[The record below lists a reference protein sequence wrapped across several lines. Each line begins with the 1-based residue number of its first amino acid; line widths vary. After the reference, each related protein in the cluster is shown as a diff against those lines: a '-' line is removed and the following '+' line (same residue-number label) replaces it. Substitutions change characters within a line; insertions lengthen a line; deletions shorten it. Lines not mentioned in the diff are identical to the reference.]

1 MRRKLRSLSLSSRIL
16 IGMGLGLFTGL
27 FFGEYCVFLQFIG
40 DAFIKLLQMTILPYI
55 VVSMISGLGVLTYDQ
70 AKLMAQKGGFLLLL
84 FWAISFAM
92 VLLLPLSFPNWKT
105 AAFFST
111 STVTPEVKLDFL
123 DLYIPSNPF
132 HALANNVVP
141 AVVLFSIMMG
151 IALMGL
157 EKKDRVIGVLNTI
170 GQSLIRITNIIVGLT
185 PVGVFAITAA
195 AAGTM
200 TVEEFG
206 RLHVYLATF
215 NISAI
220 FLAFWVLPMM
230 LTSLTPFKY
239 RDVIG
244 LTRDAL
250 VTAFTTGNLF
260 IVLTVLTESCKK
272 LFTRY
277 DLNNEK
283 TDTYVDVIIPISF
296 NFPNTGKLLMLLFI
310 LFAGWFVG
318 ERLSFGQY
326 PTFVFAGLFSFFGG
340 VEVAMPF
347 MLDLMRLPSDLY
359 QLYVI
364 TAISTGRFATLLAA
378 MNLVIFTVLATA
390 ALTGVMSLNKRKL
403 TAYVTMTFLLTL
415 AMIGGMRAYF
425 NLVVQNTYTKDKV
438 IANMQSMVFP
448 VPRQVLNSVEEGVR
462 VVDLDLTVLERIT
475 RSNKL
480 HVGFKAGNVP
490 FSYLSEKGEL
500 IGLDVDMAQLLAKE
514 LNVGLIFV
522 PVAYDTMA
530 DQLLTG
536 HVDLVMSGVAMTTNL
551 IKEMTFSTPYMQTNL
566 AFLVPDYR
574 QDDFV
579 NLEALREEE
588 NVTIGIPRTADTLI
602 GKVKEILPRA
612 EVETVKPAQ
621 MMEYLER
628 NSQGLD
634 ALLLDAERASA
645 WTLLYPQFK
654 VVVPRPGI
662 GKIPLA
668 YPVSNRDRQFAD
680 FISQWI
686 VLKQSIGQFD
696 TLYNHWI
703 LGKDAERKTPRWSIL
718 RDVLGW
724 GMKSA
729 SKDNRIQ
736 DSDKIK

>member
-1 MRRKLRSLSLSSRIL
+1 MRRILRSLSLSSKIL
-16 IGMGLGLFTGL
+16 IGMALGFLVGI
-27 FFGEYCVFLQFIG
+27 FFGEYCSFLQIIG

-55 VVSMISGLGVLTYDQ
+55 VVSLISGLGVLTYDQ
-70 AKLMAQKGGFLLLL
+70 AKLMAKKGGILLLL

-92 VLLLPLSFPNWKT
+92 VLLLPLAFPHWKS

-111 STVTPEVKLDFL
+111 SAVAPEVNVNFL

-132 HALANNVVP
+132 NALANNVVP

-206 RLHVYLATF
+206 RLQVYLVTF
-215 NISAI
+215 NLSAL

-260 IVLTVLTESCKK
+260 VVLTVLTENCKK
-272 LFTRY
+272 LFASY
-277 DLNNEK
+277 DLAKEK

-310 LFAGWFVG
+310 LFAGWFAG
-318 ERLSFGQY
+318 ESLSFGQY
-326 PTFVFAGLFSFFGG
+326 PTFIIAGLFSFFGG
-340 VEVAMPF
+340 VDVAMPF

-359 QLYVI
+359 QLYVV
-364 TAISTGRFATLLAA
+364 TGVSTGRFATLLAA
-378 MNLVIFTVLATA
+378 MNLLTFTLLSTA
-390 ALTGVMSLNKRKL
+390 ALTGIISLNKRRL
-403 TAYVTMTFLLTL
+403 IAYVTMTFLLTM

-425 NLVVQNTYTKDKV
+425 NLTVQNKYTKDKV

-514 LNVGLIFV
+514 LNVDLVFV

-574 QDDFV
+574 QDDFLD
-579 NLEALREEE
+579 LEALREKR
-588 NVTIGIPRTADTLI
+588 NVTIGIPKSADTLI
-602 GKVKEILPRA
+602 GKVKAILPWA
-612 EVETVKPAQ
+612 EVETVKPSQ

-668 YPVSNRDRQFAD
+668 YPVSRRDPQFAD
-680 FISQWI
+680 FVSQWI
-686 VLKQSIGQFD
+686 VLKQSSGQFD

-703 LGKDAERKTPRWSIL
+703 LGKDAEPKTPRWSIL
-718 RDVLGW
+718 RNILGY
-724 GMKSA
+724 GM
-729 SKDNRIQ
+729 RG
-736 DSDKIK
+736 DSGHDRLQAPAE

>member
-1 MRRKLRSLSLSSRIL
+1 
-16 IGMGLGLFTGL
+16 MGLGLFTGL
-27 FFGEYCVFLQFIG
+27 FFGEYCAFLQFIG